1 MSITEVA
8 NQRGVRMTVAE
19 MIAGLALIVTIFTAI
34 NGWLFLPEQVKQL
47 RDNDTKQDVKIEVIQ
62 KEAAARSEILA
73 RIDERTKRIE
83 DGLKAKG
90 L

>member
-8 NQRGVRMTVAE
+8 QQRGVRMTMAE
-19 MIAGLALIVTIFTAI
+19 MIAGVSLIVAVFTAL

-47 RDNDTKQDVKIEVIQ
+47 RDNDTKQDTKIETIQ
-62 KEAAARSEILA
+62 KEAIVRSEVLV

-83 DGLKAKG
+83 DGLKSKS